1 MFVSPSTCSSAND
14 EKKTSSSS
22 SSSSSSRRHDGGH
35 VVCAR
40 EVSSSGAVAYVLA
53 MKKSSVASTMN
64 GKKVV
69 FVDLPATGSQLMP
82 GRPFAMVE
90 GEQGNVVTLESP
102 VTGEVVEI
110 NERLLQE
117 EPELVGGG
125 GDDGW
130 LVRVDPLLD
139 DDDEDPDFATMME
152 MEMEEE
158 KEEE

>member
-1 MFVSPSTCSSAND
+1 MM
-14 EKKTSSSS
+14 
-22 SSSSSSRRHDGGH
+22 RRHDGGH

-40 EVSSSGAVAYVLA
+40 EVSSSGVVAYVLK
-53 MKKSSVASTMN
+53 MKTTSVASTMN

-69 FVDLPATGSQLMP
+69 FVDLPAMGSQLMP

-117 EPELVGGG
+117 EPVLVGGG

-130 LVRVDPLLD
+130 LVRVDPFLD

-152 MEMEEE
+152 LKMEEE
-158 KEEE
+158 E